1 MWEWQKTLIF
11 PTRFNFSALLHWTRE
26 GSLSILPSVFCPKSE
41 TSHFCKSFQKIV
53 FFKKFLWTSK
63 SHFWQACRNQFCQ
76 TLYYVIAQSRE
87 LIRKV
92 WFFHKTLVFSICSSG
107 QKDVSSEKIAE
118 NISWNVLQDFCSK
131 SENQNK
137 KLIFKRKSPKM
148 IFWTRRLRFSTLPE
162 INQPNWKKRSFQNTV
177 LLQKVP
183 LDA

>member
-11 PTRFNFSALLHWTRE
+11 PTRFNFSALLHWTGE

-137 KLIFKRKSPKM
+137 KLIF
-148 IFWTRRLRFSTLPE
+148 
-162 INQPNWKKRSFQNTV
+162 QKKVAEKV
-177 LLQKVP
+177 LLNT
-183 LDA
+183 